1 MKFFR
6 LLLILAVMSVAGCD
20 STIDF
25 SPENLSYSGTPVVP
39 GNKFYVGDI
48 LTENTTQT
56 QIIVL
61 PFQWSSVDQCTLDP
75 FPASNWTTEGY
86 VEVVADGMAGG
97 SYFEFH
103 LNNAS
108 LGFARP
114 IDKTVKDIRF
124 NFGDY
129 GGNVNLIVSNLMNNE
144 KDFRDIILLPS
155 LLVELAVTTTLPRGN
170 LRLSG
175 NLPVFQ
181 YPFPCELPFVCCG
194 SIFTPPSS
202 PSIPYI
208 IVVGGQELWIDD
220 IIFSLAPI

>member
-1 MKFFR
+1 MKIFR
-6 LLLILAVMSVAGCD
+6 LLLILAVMSTAGCD

-25 SPENLSYSGTPVVP
+25 SPENLSYGGTPVVP

-48 LTENTTQT
+48 LTENTTRT

-61 PFQWSSVDQCTLDP
+61 PFQWSTIVDCGFNT
-75 FPASNWTTEGY
+75 NWTTKGY

-97 SYFEFH
+97 SYFELH

-108 LGFARP
+108 LGFAKP

-144 KDFRDIILLPS
+144 KDFRDIILPPTLQ
-155 LLVELAVTTTLPRGN
+155 VEFAVSTTLPVGN

-175 NLPVFQ
+175 DLPMFQ
-181 YPFPCELPFVCCG
+181 YPFPCGVPSICCG
-194 SIFTPPSS
+194 PIFTPPST
-202 PSIPYI
+202 PYI

-220 IIFSLAPI
+220 ILFSIPSI